1 MPIKIEKPDN
11 RKPGKRGLQGKQ
23 GIQGVR
29 GVQGVQG
36 LPGKDG
42 INGIDGQ
49 NGVDGR
55 DGSRWYD
62 GKGAPDANL
71 GDTGDFYLDNDTYD
85 YYEKTTHWVK
95 RGNLK
100 GAKGDKGDKGDR
112 GPRGYKGEDGG
123 VGTPGADGAQGP
135 QGPQGMTGAQGDPGV
150 GVPTGGTT
158 GQFLKKQ
165 SGTDYDTAWD
175 NQQYSEIIY
184 DSGATQENN
193 VYNNATDF
201 FNAIADMPVGKR
213 VVTITEDLTVPT
225 GAWNLDNVTLQGDNG
240 LEYNSGGWTLT
251 FGDNTTISS
260 WIGSNFNGIRLL
272 STSTTGN
279 ICTFSIPIVVNCSKV
294 SNVHSTTY
302 PFFKFTGSGQ
312 MIVGLNDS
320 ARWTKLGG
328 GVENLEV
335 TSAAFACQLV
345 VARGKGTTIE
355 ANTFKSTNSVVYI
368 DVLQDAGQDPTTYPL
383 TNSALSVGFLV
394 VVNAVYSTTL
404 NHIPVTKSADF
415 TYTRAAEVYAVNAS
429 GGARTGSLPASSGSG
444 IIYTTVK
451 SDNSVNTVTVDA
463 AGSDVINCLGA
474 WGAGN
479 YVLALQGNAVTMV
492 DHAAGFW
499 LVINSI

>member
-1 MPIKIEKPDN
+1 
-11 RKPGKRGLQGKQ
+11 
-23 GIQGVR
+23 
-29 GVQGVQG
+29 
-36 LPGKDG
+36 
-42 INGIDGQ
+42 
-49 NGVDGR
+49 
-55 DGSRWYD
+55 
-62 GKGAPDANL
+62 
-71 GDTGDFYLDNDTYD
+71 
-85 YYEKTTHWVK
+85 
-95 RGNLK
+95 
-100 GAKGDKGDKGDR
+100 
-112 GPRGYKGEDGG
+112 
-123 VGTPGADGAQGP
+123 
-135 QGPQGMTGAQGDPGV
+135 
-150 GVPTGGTT
+150 
-158 GQFLKKQ
+158 
-165 SGTDYDTAWD
+165 
-175 NQQYSEIIY
+175 
-184 DSGATQENN
+184 
-193 VYNNATDF
+193 
-201 FNAIADMPVGKR
+201 
-213 VVTITEDLTVPT
+213 
-225 GAWNLDNVTLQGDNG
+225 
-240 LEYNSGGWTLT
+240 
-251 FGDNTTISS
+251 
-260 WIGSNFNGIRLL
+260 
-272 STSTTGN
+272 
-279 ICTFSIPIVVNCSKV
+279 
-294 SNVHSTTY
+294 
-302 PFFKFTGSGQ
+302 